1 MSKFSWLL
9 LPALAL
15 SSACGHPANAGNACR
30 DELGAL
36 PSSNS
41 VSVDMELLV
50 PDIASEPGAGY
61 GWDYIQPVETNC
73 PAPTAFP
80 DYMPPPVG
88 SDGPRAPVAKAVQ
101 KFNLPSLTGVVF
113 IYHSR
118 GAEEVMTGLA
128 AALVEYRDD
137 GTPGR
142 VYKASELLRDEGWAR
157 LTSSTLTSTS
167 VERCDQQIEYFTYSP
182 QGDVTG
188 ELHVPERTPRFC
200 EQLILFS
207 P

>member
-1 MSKFSWLL
+1 M
-9 LPALAL
+9 PL
-15 SSACGHPANAGNACR
+15 SS
-30 DELGAL
+30 
-36 PSSNS
+36 S
-41 VSVDMELLV
+41 VSVDIELLV
-50 PDIASEPGAGY
+50 PDIVSEPGAGSA
-61 GWDYIQPVETNC
+61 WDDIRPVETNC

-80 DYMPPPVG
+80 DHMSPPVSSTG
-88 SDGPRAPVAKAVQ
+88 SRTPVAKAVQ
-101 KFNLPSLTGVVF
+101 KVNLPNLNGVVF

-118 GAEEVMTGLA
+118 GVEEVMTGLA

-142 VYKASELLRDEGWAR
+142 MYKASELLRDEGWAR

-182 QGDVTG
+182 EGDITG
-188 ELHVPERTPRFC
+188 ELQVPERTPRFC
-200 EQLILFS
+200 EQLMVLS

>member
-1 MSKFSWLL
+1 
-9 LPALAL
+9 
-15 SSACGHPANAGNACR
+15 
-30 DELGAL
+30 
-36 PSSNS
+36 
-41 VSVDMELLV
+41 MELLV